1 MNLQKKIT
9 ISLMGGI
16 ILGFSSFLSINHMM
30 MREATT
36 AEVNESLKSKVYTLT
51 HIIDEWLLSK
61 KNIASALGKSIH
73 ELKDRNHENIRL
85 YLRQAREA
93 AKVKVSI
100 AYIKNKPV
108 IHVNP
113 KIHIPI
119 NMVENEDVYKTSK
132 KNGFVPSFT
141 NPQDNPARPGETVI
155 TISAPIDGESIAFL
169 VLPLQNIKN
178 KVSETKFEGGFAS
191 ITGANHKNIF
201 HPLKEAEGK
210 SLSDFNSD
218 LKWVE
223 DEIFSKK
230 SGIVE
235 FSIKGADKI
244 LVFDTV
250 SQTGWKVL
258 INIDKEV
265 AFANMEKHS
274 HKLLAISLVFF
285 VVGSFFVYILLA
297 RQFKS
302 LQVLKAMVKNLSSG
316 DGDLTQ
322 RLEIK
327 SRDELG
333 DIAKSI
339 NLFIEKIQNLLINA
353 KETSS
358 ENASIAHELSNT
370 SKDVGKRAEEE
381 IIIVASSVKEGENIS
396 KEVIESV
403 KNTKFN
409 NEQLDKANENFQ
421 KIQNDMNILNSKLQL
436 SSEKELSLAK
446 KLQITSSNTT
456 EVKSVLTVIA
466 DIADQTNLLALNAAI
481 EAARAGEQGRGFAV
495 VADEVRQLAER
506 TQKSLAEINTTI
518 NIVVQAIA
526 DASGEMDTNSKEVF
540 QLSQMSEGL
549 EKVVYENAKILKLN
563 IQSNYKSLNDANNMN
578 ISIQHIIEKIKEID
592 GVANANMQSIE
603 EIASASNH
611 LSTMTNKLDHEL
623 GQFKV

>member
-1 MNLQKKIT
+1 
-9 ISLMGGI
+9 
-16 ILGFSSFLSINHMM
+16 
-30 MREATT
+30 
-36 AEVNESLKSKVYTLT
+36 
-51 HIIDEWLLSK
+51 
-61 KNIASALGKSIH
+61 
-73 ELKDRNHENIRL
+73 
-85 YLRQAREA
+85 
-93 AKVKVSI
+93 
-100 AYIKNKPV
+100 
-108 IHVNP
+108 
-113 KIHIPI
+113 
-119 NMVENEDVYKTSK
+119 
-132 KNGFVPSFT
+132 
-141 NPQDNPARPGETVI
+141 
-155 TISAPIDGESIAFL
+155 
-169 VLPLQNIKN
+169 
-178 KVSETKFEGGFAS
+178 
-191 ITGANHKNIF
+191 
-201 HPLKEAEGK
+201 
-210 SLSDFNSD
+210 
-218 LKWVE
+218 
-223 DEIFSKK
+223 
-230 SGIVE
+230 
-235 FSIKGADKI
+235 
-244 LVFDTV
+244 
-250 SQTGWKVL
+250 
-258 INIDKEV
+258 
-265 AFANMEKHS
+265 MEKHS

-563 IQSNYKSLNDANNMN
+563 IQSNHKSLNDANNMN

-592 GVANANMQSIE
+592 GVANANTQSIE